1 MPFAHV
7 PGGSGNGLAASC
19 GLWDTTTAA
28 YAICKGRTQPL
39 DVASVLQPQQRPQG
53 SAQQQRPQ
61 GSAQQ
66 QAEPAAVGVM
76 PPGGASLLPSAV
88 DGGGGKRYYS
98 FLSVVFGLWAN
109 IDIGTEGNRWMG
121 DSRYTLRAVQE
132 ALKARPYPARIAF
145 WPASLPCGP
154 GVGVHIC
161 MEERLSCARG
171 WQTAGSHISMIGYGG

>member
-53 SAQQQRPQ
+53 SP
-61 GSAQQ
+61 Q

-76 PPGGASLLPSAV
+76 PPGGTPTLPSAV

-154 GVGVHIC
+154 GVSVRYLHGG
-161 MEERLSCARG
+161 EAR
-171 WQTAGSHISMIGYGG
+171 